1 MMADTDFI
9 LLIRPIMASLSAR
22 ILMLYAGQTGATRR
36 DRLCSAL
43 RQTIGEGSLPQGS
56 RLPSSRLLAAEL
68 KLSRVT
74 AEAAYSQL
82 ESEGYLQRQTGKGT
96 FVAIALRPSPTGNE
110 RASLPFIPSAR
121 AAAVVAS
128 GGCQDPPFPYAF
140 AAGSPELRAFPHD
153 LWRRLTARQQKL
165 HGSALMRY
173 GDPQGWLPLR
183 QALSLYLAQARGVR
197 CTPDRIIVLTSSQQA
212 LQMLSL
218 LLLDSGEEVWMENP
232 GYPGARHAFLSA
244 GARITGVAVDEQ
256 GAVPREG
263 APRLIYLTPSHHYP
277 GGSALSLER
286 RLAWLAL
293 AEKQQSWII
302 EDDYDSEFWYDAQ
315 PMPAMQ
321 GLAPQ
326 RTLYLGTFSKSLFPS
341 LRLAWMVIPE
351 PLVEPLIRLRSVMDG
366 HSAQLPQAVT
376 AAFIEQGHYAAHLRL
391 MRQLY
396 HSRRD
401 LLLERLTS
409 QLADRLQ
416 VLPCRGGLQMT
427 VLLREGNEA
436 ELTAR
441 AARQLLL
448 LPRLAPCW
456 LDDKPEQQGWLLGFS
471 ALERAEIIHGVNK
484 LTALFQDR

>member
-1 MMADTDFI
+1 
-9 LLIRPIMASLSAR
+9 MASLSAR
-22 ILMLYAGQTGATRR
+22 ISMLYAVQTGTTRR

-43 RQTIGEGSLPQGS
+43 RQTISEGSLPAGS

-74 AEAAYSQL
+74 AEAAYGQL
-82 ESEGYLQRQTGKGT
+82 ESEGYLCRKTGQGT
-96 FVAIALRPSPTGNE
+96 FVAITVRSPSVSRKT
-110 RASLPFIPSAR
+110 AALPFTPSAR

-165 HGSALMRY
+165 HGNALMRY

-183 QALSLYLAQARGVR
+183 QALSTYLGQARGVR
-197 CTPDRIIVLTSSQQA
+197 CKPEQLLVLTSSQQA
-212 LQMLSL
+212 LQMLAL
-218 LLLDSGEEVWMENP
+218 LLLDSGEEIWMENP
-232 GYPGARHAFLSA
+232 GYPGARHAFHSA
-244 GARITGVAVDEQ
+244 GARVTGVAVDEQ
-256 GAVPREG
+256 GAIPG
-263 APRLIYLTPSHHYP
+263 DGSPRLIYLTPSHQYP

-326 RTLYLGTFSKSLFPS
+326 RTIYLGTFSKSLFPS
-341 LRLAWMVIPE
+341 LRLAWMVVPE
-351 PLVEPLIRLRSVMDG
+351 PLVMPLIRLRSVMDG

-401 LLLERLTS
+401 LLQERLTALLS
-409 QLADRLQ
+409 ERLDI
-416 VLPCRGGLQMT
+416 LPCRGGLQLT
-427 VLLREGNEA
+427 VLLRQGDEA

-441 AARQLLL
+441 ATAAQLI

-456 LDDKPEQQGWLLGFS
+456 LNNLPEQQGWLLGFS
-471 ALERAEIIHGVNK
+471 ALERAEIISGVNR
-484 LTALFQDR
+484 LAALF

>member
-1 MMADTDFI
+1 
-9 LLIRPIMASLSAR
+9 MASLSAR
-22 ILMLYAGQTGATRR
+22 IAMLYAAQNGATRR
-36 DRLCSAL
+36 DRLCGAL
-43 RQTIGEGSLPQGS
+43 RQTISEGSLPAGS
-56 RLPSSRLLAAEL
+56 QLPSSRLLAAEL

-82 ESEGYLQRQTGKGT
+82 ESEGYLRRKTGQGT
-96 FVAIALRPSPTGNE
+96 FVAITLRPTS
-110 RASLPFIPSAR
+110 ASASRTAAALPFTPSAR
-121 AAAVVAS
+121 AATVISS

-153 LWRRLTARQQKL
+153 LWRRMTARQQKL

-183 QALSLYLAQARGVR
+183 QALSTWLAQSRGVR
-197 CTPDRIIVLTSSQQA
+197 CTPQQVIILTSSQQA

-232 GYPGARHAFLSA
+232 GYPGARHAFHSA
-244 GARITGVAVDEQ
+244 GARVTGVAVDEQ
-256 GAVPREG
+256 GAIPVEG
-263 APRLIYLTPSHHYP
+263 SPRLIYLTPSHQFP
-277 GGSALSLER
+277 GGSALTLER

-341 LRLAWMVIPE
+341 LRLAWMVVPE
-351 PLVEPLIRLRSVMDG
+351 PLVTPLIRLRSVMDG

-376 AAFIEQGHYAAHLRL
+376 AEFIAQGHYAAHLRL

-401 LLLERLTS
+401 LLQERLTALLPE
-409 QLADRLQ
+409 QLE

-427 VLLREGNEA
+427 VLLRQGDEA
-436 ELTAR
+436 TLTAQ
-441 AARQLLL
+441 AAQQQLL
-448 LPRLAPCW
+448 LPRLGPCW
-456 LDDKPEQQGWLLGFS
+456 LSATPQQQGWLLGFS
-471 ALERAEIIHGVNK
+471 ALERAEIISGVNR
-484 LTALFQDR
+484 LAALF